1 MPAPTITMS
10 ARAGSDVTGGPA
22 GRGHGPA
29 PSGGQGIALTAD
41 IEARR
46 HGSKRDGCAPE
57 ASASIRKS
65 RRSMMAGIN
74 YGRVLLGGLV
84 AGIVANVCDTIVGMF
99 IMADDMQ
106 RMVQRLGLDQRV
118 FTSTSTMVTWVVVDF
133 IYATL
138 IVWTYAAVRPR
149 LGPGPTTAMIVGAV
163 ICAAATVVLFGFQQ
177 MGVFTIDSFIKNAVL
192 SLATALLASL
202 AGAKVYRD

>member
-1 MPAPTITMS
+1 
-10 ARAGSDVTGGPA
+10 
-22 GRGHGPA
+22 
-29 PSGGQGIALTAD
+29 
-41 IEARR
+41 
-46 HGSKRDGCAPE
+46 
-57 ASASIRKS
+57 
-65 RRSMMAGIN
+65 MAGIN

-84 AGIVANVCDTIVGMF
+84 AGVVANVCDTIIGMF

-118 FTSTSTMVTWVVVDF
+118 FTSTSTMVTWAIVDF

-149 LGPGPTTAMIVGAV
+149 LGPGPTTAVIVGAV
-163 ICAAATVVLFGFQQ
+163 ICAAVTVVLFGFQQ

-192 SLATALLASL
+192 SFATALLASL

>member
-1 MPAPTITMS
+1 
-10 ARAGSDVTGGPA
+10 
-22 GRGHGPA
+22 
-29 PSGGQGIALTAD
+29 
-41 IEARR
+41 
-46 HGSKRDGCAPE
+46 
-57 ASASIRKS
+57 
-65 RRSMMAGIN
+65 MAGIN

-84 AGIVANVCDTIVGMF
+84 AGIVANVCDTIIGMF

-149 LGPGPTTAMIVGAV
+149 LGPGPKTAMLVGTVLCGAV
-163 ICAAATVVLFGFQQ
+163 TVVLFGFQQ

-192 SLATALLASL
+192 SFGTALLASV
-202 AGAKVYRD
+202 AGARVYRD

>member
-1 MPAPTITMS
+1 
-10 ARAGSDVTGGPA
+10 
-22 GRGHGPA
+22 
-29 PSGGQGIALTAD
+29 
-41 IEARR
+41 
-46 HGSKRDGCAPE
+46 
-57 ASASIRKS
+57 
-65 RRSMMAGIN
+65 MAGIN

>member
-1 MPAPTITMS
+1 
-10 ARAGSDVTGGPA
+10 
-22 GRGHGPA
+22 
-29 PSGGQGIALTAD
+29 
-41 IEARR
+41 
-46 HGSKRDGCAPE
+46 
-57 ASASIRKS
+57 
-65 RRSMMAGIN
+65 MAGIN

-84 AGIVANVCDTIVGMF
+84 AGVVANVCDTIIGMF

-118 FTSTSTMVTWVVVDF
+118 FTSTSTMVTWMIVDF

-149 LGPGPTTAMIVGAV
+149 LGPGPGTAMTVGAV
-163 ICAAATVVLFGFQQ
+163 ICAAVTVVLFGFQQ
-177 MGVFTIDSFIKNAVL
+177 MGVFTIDSFIKNAGL
-192 SLATALLASL
+192 SFATALLASV

>member
-1 MPAPTITMS
+1 M
-10 ARAGSDVTGGPA
+10 G
-22 GRGHGPA
+22 
-29 PSGGQGIALTAD
+29 
-41 IEARR
+41 
-46 HGSKRDGCAPE
+46 
-57 ASASIRKS
+57 
-65 RRSMMAGIN
+65 GIN

-84 AGIVANVCDTIVGMF
+84 AGVVANACDTVIGMF

-118 FTSTSTMVTWVVVDF
+118 FTSTSTMVTWAVVDF

-149 LGPGPTTAMIVGAV
+149 LGPGPVTAMIVGAV
-163 ICAAATVVLFGFQQ
+163 LCGAVTVVLFGFQQ

-192 SLATALLASL
+192 SFATALLASV